1 MATKANLPEK
11 PEVKRELR
19 TVPLD
24 WLKPYE
30 NNPRI
35 IENAVPLVE
44 ESMRQA
50 GYVTPIVADE
60 DGVILAGHT
69 RFAALKEL
77 GKTEV
82 QVVVITGATDDQKKK
97 YRILDNKTGELATW
111 DNLLLKSE
119 LEDVDFG
126 GFDFGQPVKPE
137 SFADISDGTFV
148 KSDREPLVKV
158 VTCPRCGSEVPL

>member
-44 ESMRQA
+44 ESMRQV

-82 QVVVITGATDDQKKK
+82 PQD
-97 YRILDNKTGELATW
+97 Y
-111 DNLLLKSE
+111 
-119 LEDVDFG
+119 DFG
-126 GFDFGQPVKPE
+126 TQSPQYVCGMSVPPVMMANIAAEIKKQFFGK
-137 SFADISDGTFV
+137 
-148 KSDREPLVKV
+148 
-158 VTCPRCGSEVPL
+158 